1 MRLVPVTGDQLQRIL
16 DETFPLWG
24 EGLSRRGYEQ
34 WNHAQQ
40 QTLWGQRHLTR
51 LALVDGDTVVATAK
65 RYDLTMTV
73 NGRATRTLGI
83 GAVFTPKKLRGRGHA
98 TAIVHAMEDAARADG
113 VEASLLFSEIGSA
126 FYEKL
131 GFTTV
136 PVQTVDIA
144 VAQGK
149 GAPAMLVRSGEDRDA
164 GHVAALHAA
173 RATDYAVGLLPD
185 AAQIIYSVAKKRL
198 FVGLH
203 PSRRRRIEYFVA
215 EEGYQAVAYV
225 LLYVSTESTGAQ
237 EIWSVEACG
246 DRDPT
251 GARVGAMLQV
261 LIARNP
267 AAPPSIVRGWWPA
280 PLRPPQLTFTVRPHA
295 GEVMMLKPLTSRVTL
310 GRLTAPD
317 VHYFHG
323 DAF

>member
-1 MRLVPVTGDQLQRIL
+1 MRLVPASGAALTQIL

-34 WNHAQQ
+34 WNLAQQ
-40 QTLWGQRHLTR
+40 RTPWGHRHLTR
-51 LALVDGDTVVATAK
+51 LALLDGDAVVATAK
-65 RYDLTMTV
+65 RYDLTMTI

-83 GAVFTPKKLRGRGHA
+83 GAVFTPKALRGRGHA
-98 TAIVHAMEDAARADG
+98 TAIVEAMEAEARADG
-113 VEASLLFSEIGSA
+113 VEAALLFSEIGSA

-136 PVQTVDIA
+136 PVQTVDIG

-164 GHVAALHAA
+164 EHVAAMHAA
-173 RATDYAVGLLPD
+173 RATDFAVALLPD
-185 AAQIIYSVAKKRL
+185 AAQIIYSAAKKRL

-215 EEGYQAVAYV
+215 EEGYQAVAYI
-225 LLYVSTESTGAQ
+225 LLYVSTESPGAR
-237 EIWSVEACG
+237 EVWSVEACG
-246 DRDPT
+246 DRDPS

-267 AAPPSIVRGWWPA
+267 AAPPSLIRGWWPA
-280 PLRPPQLTFTVRPHA
+280 PVRPPQLTFTTRPHA
-295 GEVMMLKPLTSRVTL
+295 GEVMMLKPLSPRATV
-310 GRLTAPD
+310 GALTAKD
-317 VHYFHG
+317 VLYFHG

>member
-1 MRLVPVTGDQLQRIL
+1 MRLVPASGATLTAIL

-34 WNHAQQ
+34 WNLAQQ
-40 QTLWGQRHLTR
+40 QTHWGHRHLTR

-65 RYDLTMTV
+65 RYDLTMTI
-73 NGRATRTLGI
+73 NGRSTRTLGI
-83 GAVFTPKKLRGRGHA
+83 GAVFTPKALRGRGHA
-98 TAIVHAMEDAARADG
+98 TAIVRAMEDAARSEG
-113 VEASLLFSEIGSA
+113 VEACLLFSEIGSA

-144 VAQGK
+144 VARGE

-164 GHVAALHAA
+164 EHLAAMHAA
-173 RATDYAVGLLPD
+173 RATDYAVALLPD
-185 AAQIIYSVAKKRL
+185 AAQIMYSVVKKRL

-215 EEGYQAVAYV
+215 EEGHQAVAYL
-225 LLYVSTESTGAQ
+225 LLYVSTESPGAQ
-237 EIWSVEACG
+237 EVWSVEACG
-246 DRDPT
+246 DRDT
-251 GARVGAMLQV
+251 SGARIGAMLQV

-267 AAPPSIVRGWWPA
+267 AAAPSLVRGWWPV

-295 GEVMMLKPLTSRVTL
+295 GEVMMLKPLSPRVEL
-310 GRLTAPD
+310 GSMAASD
-317 VHYFHG
+317 VLYFHG

>member
-1 MRLVPVTGDQLQRIL
+1 MRLVPASGAALTQIL

-34 WNHAQQ
+34 WNLAQQ
-40 QTLWGQRHLTR
+40 QTHWGRRHLTR

-65 RYDLTMTV
+65 RYDLTMTID
-73 NGRATRTLGI
+73 GRATRTLGI
-83 GAVFTPKKLRGRGHA
+83 GAVFTPKALRGHGHA
-98 TAIVHAMEDAARADG
+98 TAIVEAMEDAARADG
-113 VEASLLFSEIGSA
+113 VEAAVLFSEIGSA

-131 GFTTV
+131 GFATV

-144 VAQGK
+144 VARGQ

-164 GHVAALHAA
+164 GHVAAMHAA
-173 RATDYAVGLLPD
+173 RATGFAVALLPD

-215 EEGYQAVAYV
+215 EEGHQAVAYL
-225 LLYVSTESTGAQ
+225 LLYVSTESPGAQ
-237 EIWSVEACG
+237 EVWSVEACG
-246 DRDPT
+246 DRDPS

-267 AAPPSIVRGWWPA
+267 AAPPSLIRGWWPA
-280 PLRPPQLTFTVRPHA
+280 PLRPPQLTLTTRPHA
-295 GEVMMLKPLTSRVTL
+295 GEVMMLKALSPRATP
-310 GRLTAPD
+310 GALTAKD
-317 VHYFHG
+317 ILYFHG

>member
-1 MRLVPVTGDQLQRIL
+1 MRLVSATGDQLQHIL

-24 EGLSRRGYEQ
+24 EGLSRHGYEQ
-34 WNHAQQ
+34 WNLAQQ
-40 QTLWGQRHLTR
+40 QTLWGHRHLTR

-65 RYDLTMTV
+65 RYDLTMTL
-73 NGRATRTLGI
+73 NGRATRTVGI
-83 GAVFTPKKLRGRGHA
+83 GAVFTPKALRGRGHA
-98 TAIVHAMEDAARADG
+98 TAIVHAMEDAAR
-113 VEASLLFSEIGSA
+113 VEGIETALLFSEIGSA

-131 GFTTV
+131 GFVTV

-144 VAQGK
+144 VARGD

-164 GHVAALHAA
+164 EHLAAMHAA
-173 RATDYAVGLLPD
+173 RATDFAVALLPD
-185 AAQIIYSVAKKRL
+185 AAQIIYSVTKKRL

-215 EEGYQAVAYV
+215 EEGHQAVAYV
-225 LLYVSTESTGAQ
+225 LLYVSTESPGAQ

-246 DRDPT
+246 DRDPS
-251 GARVGAMLQV
+251 GARIGAMLQV

-267 AAPPSIVRGWWPA
+267 AATPSVIRGWWPA
-280 PLRPPQLTFTVRPHA
+280 LLSPPQLTVTRRPHA
-295 GEVMMLKPLTSRVTL
+295 GEVMMIRSLTPRTALGPLTSR
-310 GRLTAPD
+310 D
-317 VHYFHG
+317 VLYFHG

>member
-34 WNHAQQ
+34 WNQAQQ

-51 LALVDGDTVVATAK
+51 LALIDGDTVVATAK

-83 GAVFTPKKLRGRGHA
+83 GAVFTPRKLRGRGHA
-98 TAIVHAMEDAARADG
+98 TAIVRAMEDAARADG
-113 VEASLLFSEIGSA
+113 VEAALLFSEIGSA

-144 VAQGK
+144 VARGK

-164 GHVAALHAA
+164 EHVAAMHAA
-173 RATDYAVGLLPD
+173 RATDYTVALLPG
-185 AAQIIYSVAKKRL
+185 AAQIIYSVVKKRL

-203 PSRRRRIEYFVA
+203 PSRHRRIEYFVA
-215 EEGYQAVAYV
+215 EEGHQAVAGREPD
-225 LLYVSTESTGAQ
+225 LLA
-237 EIWSVEACG
+237 VEA
-246 DRDPT
+246 DAADVLDAVE
-251 GARVGAMLQV
+251 GAVF
-261 LIARNP
+261 P
-267 AAPPSIVRGWWPA
+267 DD
-280 PLRPPQLTFTVRPHA
+280 
-295 GEVMMLKPLTSRVTL
+295 L
-310 GRLTAPD
+310 GRGL
-317 VHYFHG
+317 FHAALLSPEASVLAESEPNLQISCF
-323 DAF
+323 DAFSSREPASASLENAPIAP

>member
-1 MRLVPVTGDQLQRIL
+1 MRLVPASGAVLTQIL

-34 WNHAQQ
+34 WNLAQR
-40 QTLWGQRHLTR
+40 QTPWGRRHLTR
-51 LALVDGDTVVATAK
+51 LALVDGDTIVATAK
-65 RYDLTMTV
+65 RYDLTMTL

-83 GAVFTPKKLRGRGHA
+83 GAVFTPKSMRGRGHA
-98 TAIVHAMEDAARADG
+98 TALVHALEAAARADG
-113 VEASLLFSEIGSA
+113 LEAALLFSEIGSA

-131 GFTTV
+131 GFVTV

-144 VAQGK
+144 VARAA

-164 GHVAALHAA
+164 EHVAAMHAA
-173 RATDYAVGLLPD
+173 RATEYPVALLPD
-185 AAQIIYSVAKKRL
+185 AAQIVYSVAKKRL

-215 EEGYQAVAYV
+215 EEGHQAVAYL
-225 LLYVSTESTGAQ
+225 LLYVSTESPGSQ
-237 EIWSVEACG
+237 EVWSVEACG
-246 DRDPT
+246 DRDPS
-251 GARVGAMLQV
+251 GARIGAMLQV

-267 AAPPSIVRGWWPA
+267 AAAPSLIRGWWPV
-280 PLRPPQLTFTVRPHA
+280 PLRPPQLTFIPRPHA
-295 GEVMMLKPLTSRVTL
+295 GEVMMLKPLTSRVSL
-310 GRLTAPD
+310 ASLAASD
-317 VHYFHG
+317 VLYFHG